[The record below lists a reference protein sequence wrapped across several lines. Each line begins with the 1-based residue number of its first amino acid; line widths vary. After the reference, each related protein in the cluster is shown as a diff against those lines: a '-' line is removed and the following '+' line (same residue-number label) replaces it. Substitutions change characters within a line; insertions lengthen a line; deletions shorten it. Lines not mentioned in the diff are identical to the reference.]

1 MDEGEHVVY
10 LHPGWSNMPFVPQ
23 VKVGPVERIA
33 NLVNLGLP
41 GVALRPMPSPP
52 RQIPYHAGFQYF
64 ELEQGGELWQQ
75 LRMAG
80 GIAMHVAGEFPG
92 LQLELWA
99 IRG

>member
-1 MDEGEHVVY
+1 MRA
-10 LHPGWSNMPFVPQ
+10 MP
-23 VKVGPVERIA
+23 A
-33 NLVNLGLP
+33 
-41 GVALRPMPSPP
+41 PP

-75 LRMAG
+75 LRVAG
-80 GIAMHVAGEFPG
+80 GIAVHVAGEFPG